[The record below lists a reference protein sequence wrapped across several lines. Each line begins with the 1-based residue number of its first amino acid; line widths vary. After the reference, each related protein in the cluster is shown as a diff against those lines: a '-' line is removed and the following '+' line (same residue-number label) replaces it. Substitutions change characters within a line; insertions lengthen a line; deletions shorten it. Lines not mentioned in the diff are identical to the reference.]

1 MKKFTKLLTLLLT
14 VATLCTGILPLFA
27 SAEDGIIPYYVT
39 TDNCSCAF
47 VASNGK
53 GVAAVLYNAYSN
65 VFSYASVTVK
75 IQKRFLGIFW
85 STVDEWTETCYDV
98 NGYVEN
104 STDLED
110 TGTYR
115 AVFTVEI
122 YGIDGSVDTIEDK
135 ITSTYE

>member
-1 MKKFTKLLTLLLT
+1 MLVTLLT
-14 VATLCTGILPLFA
+14 VAILCVSLLPLYA
-27 SAEDGIIPYYVT
+27 NAEIGISPYYT
-39 TDNCSCAF
+39 NCNNCRCNLSIK
-47 VASNGK
+47 NGEAYTS
-53 GVAAVLYNAYSN
+53 VSYIAYSDL
-65 VFSYASVTVK
+65 FSYASVTVK

-85 STVDEWTETCYDV
+85 STVDEWTEICYDV
-98 NGYVEN
+98 YGYVEN

-122 YGIDGSVDTIEDK
+122 YGIDGSVDEIEDK